1 MGDDEGDWM
10 TSILLF
16 VVAVLLYYAWYV
28 GVPCIVVLMVYG
40 CYELTRELIT
50 DFRLWVL
57 VALVGLS
64 SATILLSL
72 QWGMV
77 IGC

>member
-1 MGDDEGDWM
+1 M

-16 VVAVLLYYAWYV
+16 VVDVLLYYAWYV
-28 GVPCIVVLMVYG
+28 WVPCIVVLMVYG
-40 CYELTRELIT
+40 CYELTRDLIA

-77 IGC
+77 IGS

>member
-1 MGDDEGDWM
+1 M

-40 CYELTRELIT
+40 CYELTRDLIVG
-50 DFRLWVL
+50 FRLWVL
-57 VALVGLS
+57 VVLVGLS
-64 SATILLSL
+64 SATILLSF

-77 IGC
+77 IL

>member
-1 MGDDEGDWM
+1 MEGIKL
-10 TSILLF
+10 TSVLLF

-40 CYELTRELIT
+40 CYELTQDLIA

-64 SATILLSL
+64 SATILLSF
-72 QWGMV
+72 QWGIVML
-77 IGC
+77 

>member
-1 MGDDEGDWM
+1 MGGANL
-10 TSILLF
+10 SSVPLF
-16 VVAVLLYYAWYV
+16 IVAVLFYYAWYV

-40 CYELTRELIT
+40 CYELALDLIA

-64 SATILLSL
+64 SATILLSF

-77 IGC
+77 IS

>member
-1 MGDDEGDWM
+1 MGGANL
-10 TSILLF
+10 SSVLLF
-16 VVAVLLYYAWYV
+16 IVAVLLYYAWYV

-40 CYELTRELIT
+40 CYALALDLIA

-64 SATILLSL
+64 SAAVLLSF
-72 QWGMV
+72 QWGML
-77 IGC
+77 IDN